1 MYLKSQWIYWQYLC
15 LDHAWSLV
23 PQVLQG
29 SSNINLFS
37 TCNKPQIGL
46 SSEHKI
52 IHAASVNLLL
62 SGSLWASSPIENYY
76 IHLSADLAGSC
87 NFCLHIEK
95 KEVGGPFTNINSRE
109 AREKQILKNVSAPR
123 AEYILWSLRVCH
135 GNATEH
141 PFVTSK
147 SGHWIKGLSHTK
159 ISAAKTRFR
168 WPFVTCSWH
177 PENLSLA
184 S

>member
-1 MYLKSQWIYWQYLC
+1 MYLKPQWIYWQYLR

-62 SGSLWASSPIENYY
+62 SGSLWANSTIENYY

-87 NFCLHIEK
+87 NFCVHIEK
-95 KEVGGPFTNINSRE
+95 EEVGAAFININSRK
-109 AREKQILKNVSAPR
+109 AREKQILKNAFVPR
-123 AEYILWSLRVCH
+123 AEFI
-135 GNATEH
+135 
-141 PFVTSK
+141 
-147 SGHWIKGLSHTK
+147 
-159 ISAAKTRFR
+159 
-168 WPFVTCSWH
+168 
-177 PENLSLA
+177 
-184 S
+184 